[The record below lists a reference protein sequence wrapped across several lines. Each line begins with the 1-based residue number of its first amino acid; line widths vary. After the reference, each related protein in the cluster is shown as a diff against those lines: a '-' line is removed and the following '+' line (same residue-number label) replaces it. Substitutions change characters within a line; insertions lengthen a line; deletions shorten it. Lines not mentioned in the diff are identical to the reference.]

1 MGWEN
6 SAALAEETD
15 NPRRNVPRA
24 VFASIIL
31 MAASYVL
38 FSYVTV
44 EGFGQNVESL
54 GKTEIPFI
62 SVADDTLHAFAFFAY
77 LAGLTSTLGVLIA
90 GVNAQAR
97 MVFNADRKGLLPAAI
112 GRVQTTRRTP
122 VVVRCVFLGFSLLL
136 VFAWG
141 GRTDPLEF
149 FAVLDARHAPR
160 PRRLPR
166 GQPRAAGLLP
176 ALPAGGVLRAPAR
189 GVAAARGGAHRVP
202 ALRTGQARSA
212 RAVQPLPADL
222 CGHHRCGRAVRRGAG
237 EASAG
242 SGRPR
247 RLDRRRQRLNL
258 LDDPRVPAQWRRTPA
273 AGTRA
278 DLLTPVAPPDCSRRG
293 LGRQRTAGAS

>member
-1 MGWEN
+1 M
-6 SAALAEETD
+6 
-15 NPRRNVPRA
+15 PRA

-44 EGFGQNVESL
+44 EGFGQNVDAL
-54 GKTEIPFI
+54 GKAEIPFI

-97 MVFNADRKGLLPAAI
+97 MVFNAGREGLLPAVI
-112 GRVQTTRRTP
+112 GRVHPTRRTP
-122 VVVRCVFLGFSLLL
+122 VVALCVFLGFSLLL

-149 FAVLDARHAPR
+149 FAQSSTLGTILVLVVYLVANLGLPVYCRRYRPAEFSGLRHAV
-160 PRRLPR
+160 LP
-166 GQPRAAGLLP
+166 LL
-176 ALPAGGVLRAPAR
+176 
-189 GVAAARGGAHRVP
+189 GVAAIAFPLYELVKP
-202 ALRTGQARSA
+202 GQP
-212 RAVQPLPADL
+212 AVQPLPADL
-222 CGHHRCGRAVRRGAG
+222 CSHHRCGRAVRRGAG

-247 RLDRRRQRLNL
+247 RLDRRRQRLIRPL
-258 LDDPRVPAQWRRTPA
+258 RRLPGHVSALRAQPAH
-273 AGTRA
+273 G
-278 DLLTPVAPPDCSRRG
+278 
-293 LGRQRTAGAS
+293 